1 VSCAAN
7 TKAGRRCRRA
17 PLRGE
22 RLCAVHRGG
31 AVGRPPALTPEVADR
46 IVAAVSA
53 GAYLSV
59 AARAAGVSRQTLHRW
74 RARGAAQDSGPY
86 HELEKALERAEAE
99 AEVRQVALIA
109 RAGQTQWRAAAW
121 LLSRRAPER
130 WGRGAGERT
139 LPAPASELPSSAAT
153 ERLDLRLLEDDE
165 LALLEA
171 LCQRTAARAKDGQAE
186 EAE

>member
-1 VSCAAN
+1 MSCAAT

-22 RLCAVHRGG
+22 RMCAVHRGG
-31 AVGRPPALTPEVADR
+31 PVGRPPALTAEVETR

-53 GAYLSV
+53 GAHLSV
-59 AARAAGVSRQTLHRW
+59 AARAAGVSRQTVHRW
-74 RARGAAQDSGPY
+74 RARGAAEDEGPY
-86 HELEKALERAEAE
+86 HELAKALERAEAE
-99 AEVRQVALIA
+99 AELRQVALIA
-109 RAGQTQWRAAAW
+109 RAGQSEWRAAAW

-130 WGRGAGERT
+130 WGRGAAERT
-139 LPAPASELPSSAAT
+139 LPAPASEVPSSPAR

-171 LCQRTAARAKDGQAE
+171 LCARAAARAE
-186 EAE
+186 EEQERGGE

>member
-1 VSCAAN
+1 VSCAAT

-31 AVGRPPALTPEVADR
+31 PVGRPPALTPEVTSR

-53 GAYLSV
+53 GAHLSV

-74 RARGAAQDSGPY
+74 RARGAAEDSGPY
-86 HELEKALERAEAE
+86 HELERAFERAEAE
-99 AEVRQVALIA
+99 AELRQVALIA
-109 RAGQTQWRAAAW
+109 RAAQSEWRAGAW

-130 WGRGAGERT
+130 WGRGAAERT
-139 LPAPASELPSSAAT
+139 LPAPASEAPSTAAT

-171 LCQRTAARAKDGQAE
+171 LCQRAAARAKDGQAGE
-186 EAE
+186 GD

>member
-7 TKAGRRCRRA
+7 TKVGRRCRRA

-22 RLCAVHRGG
+22 RVCAVHRGG
-31 AVGRPPALTPEVADR
+31 AVGRPPALTPEVEAR

-53 GAYLSV
+53 GAHLSV

-74 RARGAAQDSGPY
+74 RARGAAEAEGPY
-86 HELEKALERAEAE
+86 HELARALERAEAE
-99 AEVRQVALIA
+99 AELRQVAQIA
-109 RAGQTQWRAAAW
+109 RAAQSEWRAGAW

-130 WGRGAGERT
+130 WGRGASERAA
-139 LPAPASELPSSAAT
+139 PAPRSEAPPTVAG

-171 LCQRTAARAKDGQAE
+171 LCARAAARAE
-186 EAE
+186 EEQPGGGG

>member
-7 TKAGRRCRRA
+7 TKGGRRCRRA

-22 RLCAVHRGG
+22 RVCAVHRGG
-31 AVGRPPALTPEVADR
+31 AVGRPPALSPEVEAR

-53 GAYLSV
+53 GAHLSV

-74 RARGAAQDSGPY
+74 RARGAEDGDGPH
-86 HELEKALERAEAE
+86 HELAMALERAEAE
-99 AEVRQVALIA
+99 AELRQVALIA
-109 RAGQTQWRAAAW
+109 RAAQSEWRAGAW

-130 WGRGAGERT
+130 WGRGAAERA
-139 LPAPASELPSSAAT
+139 LPVPASEVPSSLAG
-153 ERLDLRLLEDDE
+153 ERLDLRLLADDE

-171 LCQRTAARAKDGQAE
+171 LFARAAARADERPGDAD
-186 EAE
+186 

>member
-1 VSCAAN
+1 VTCAAN
-7 TKAGRRCRRA
+7 TKAGRPCRRA
-17 PLRGE
+17 PLAGE
-22 RLCAVHRGG
+22 DLCAVHRGG
-31 AVGRPPALTPEVADR
+31 PVGRPPALTPEIEAR

-53 GAYLSV
+53 GAHLSV

-74 RARGAAQDSGPY
+74 RARGAAEPEGPY
-86 HELEKALERAEAE
+86 HRLAEALERAEAE

-130 WGRGAGERT
+130 WGRGAAERAVQ
-139 LPAPASELPSSAAT
+139 APASEVPSSPAT

-171 LCQRTAARAKDGQAE
+171 LCQRAAARARKQAE
-186 EAE
+186 EGD

>member
-7 TKAGRRCRRA
+7 TKVGRRCRRA

-22 RLCAVHRGG
+22 RVCAVHRGG
-31 AVGRPPALTPEVADR
+31 AVGRPPGLTPEVETR
-46 IVAAVSA
+46 IVAAVGA
-53 GAYLSV
+53 GAHLSV

-74 RARGAAQDSGPY
+74 RTRGAAEAEGPY
-86 HELEKALERAEAE
+86 HELANALERAEAE
-99 AEVRQVALIA
+99 AELRQVALIA
-109 RAGQTQWRAAAW
+109 RAGQSEWRAAAW

-130 WGRGAGERT
+130 WGRGAAERSA
-139 LPAPASELPSSAAT
+139 PAPASEVPSSAT

-171 LCQRTAARAKDGQAE
+171 LRERAAARTRDEREGGGE
-186 EAE
+186 